1 MLFKK
6 VPSSRLI
13 EVTELY
19 MWRMAVEVWKNLQV
33 CGRIV
38 LVPYQEPGAS
48 KFAANFFFPPKK
60 DRIHLSLQGEGA
72 WEQENEPRIC
82 WGVRIDTMQENL

>member
-1 MLFKK
+1 MLCKK

-19 MWRMAVEVWKNLQV
+19 MWRMAVEAWKNLQV

-48 KFAANFFFPPKK
+48 KFAANFFFFLQKRTEFICPSKGRVRGNKK
-60 DRIHLSLQGEGA
+60 MSQGFVGGSE
-72 WEQENEPRIC
+72 
-82 WGVRIDTMQENL
+82 